1 MVPRAAVLLAAGA
14 GSRFW
19 PYAMV
24 RNKAAFPI
32 LNRPLIR
39 RLADCLLE
47 LGVQELRV
55 VVGPHAGS
63 VRAALGGLEAQ
74 TRFFIQP
81 VPTGTA
87 DAALIAL
94 EGVEEPALIA
104 AADVATAPENLRAL
118 CDAFDGAGP
127 EAAFLAPPLGQEEAG
142 EWITCTVRQGQVR
155 GFEGHGRGGTHRWGG
170 VAIFTPTAVAALR
183 RNPGVMT
190 HVPVG
195 GMPAPE
201 AELAETVAGLVDEG
215 RAVLPVETVGTFV
228 DLDKPWHILEATRR
242 LMADAAAR
250 LEGDRIPDGCVV
262 ADDLEISGRLIL
274 SPGAQIGRRV
284 VIKGSLWLGPGAS
297 VTNGAILGGDAVVGA
312 EARVRDYASVGGG
325 SVLGA
330 RCLVGHGAELSGVLL
345 DGAYLY
351 HYCEISGVLGAA
363 VDIGAATVCGTLR
376 FDDHRTVHT
385 VHGHREVPLHGANA
399 SYLGDYSRTG
409 VNAILMPGVK
419 VGVYSCVGPGVIL
432 YDDLPDRKIVLARQ
446 ELSIRDWGPE
456 RYGW

>member
-1 MVPRAAVLLAAGA
+1 
-14 GSRFW
+14 
-19 PYAMV
+19 
-24 RNKAAFPI
+24 
-32 LNRPLIR
+32 
-39 RLADCLLE
+39 
-47 LGVQELRV
+47 
-55 VVGPHAGS
+55 
-63 VRAALGGLEAQ
+63 
-74 TRFFIQP
+74 
-81 VPTGTA
+81 
-87 DAALIAL
+87 
-94 EGVEEPALIA
+94 
-104 AADVATAPENLRAL
+104 
-118 CDAFDGAGP
+118 
-127 EAAFLAPPLGQEEAG
+127 
-142 EWITCTVRQGQVR
+142 
-155 GFEGHGRGGTHRWGG
+155 
-170 VAIFTPTAVAALR
+170 
-183 RNPGVMT
+183 
-190 HVPVG
+190 
-195 GMPAPE
+195 MPAPE

-242 LMADAAAR
+242 LLADAAAR

-312 EARVRDYASVGGG
+312 EARVRDYASLGGG

-432 YDDLPDRKIVLARQ
+432 YDDLPDRKIIMARQ
-446 ELSIRDWGPE
+446 ELSIREWGPE